1 MTGMIALVFLV
12 LFAVAVLTIAAGLQF
27 FETQKKKKVT
37 EMLETAVGE
46 AQQLETRVLI
56 EADKP
61 GGSALANLV
70 SRFNFAKVMESR
82 IQQAGLTMSL
92 NTLLIQMLIGAGI
105 GALVGTRFTIL
116 MFPGPSVIAL
126 AVLGFMAPYLYV
138 VRTRTKRLGAFEE
151 QFPEALEFL
160 ARAMRA
166 GHAFSIALEM
176 LSEESPQPLAAEFR
190 KVFNEHNLGLPIE
203 QALTNLSQRV
213 PLIDVKFFVSA
224 VLLQRE
230 TGGNLAE
237 ILTNLA
243 SVIRERFKLR
253 GQVRAASAHGRI
265 TGTILTIMPVALMM
279 GLMVVAPGYLQSM
292 AADPD
297 GRIMIAVVIVMVIV
311 GHFTIRKIVNI
322 KV

>member
-1 MTGMIALVFLV
+1 MIALVFLA
-12 LFAVAVLTIAAGLQF
+12 LFAVAALSIAGGLHF
-27 FETQKKKKVT
+27 LEAQKKKKVT
-37 EMLETAVGE
+37 EMLQTAVGE
-46 AQQLETRVLI
+46 AQQLETKVLI
-56 EADKP
+56 EADKQ

-70 SRFNFAKVMESR
+70 SRFNFARTMETR

-92 NTLLIQMLIGAGI
+92 NTLLIQMLVGAGI
-105 GALVGTRFTIL
+105 GALIGTKLTIL
-116 MFPGPSVIAL
+116 MFRGPSIMAL
-126 AVLGFMAPYLYV
+126 AVFGFMVPYLYV
-138 VRTRTKRLGAFEE
+138 LRTRTKRLGAFEG
-151 QFPEALEFL
+151 QFPEALDFL

-176 LSEESPQPLAAEFR
+176 LSEESPQPLGAEFR

-203 QALTNLSQRV
+203 QALMNLTQRV
-213 PLIDVKFFVSA
+213 PLIDVRFFVSA

-243 SVIRERFKLR
+243 NVIRERFKLR

-279 GLMVVAPGYLQSM
+279 GLMVIAPGYLQGM

-297 GRIMIAVVIVMVIV
+297 GRVMIAAVIVMVII